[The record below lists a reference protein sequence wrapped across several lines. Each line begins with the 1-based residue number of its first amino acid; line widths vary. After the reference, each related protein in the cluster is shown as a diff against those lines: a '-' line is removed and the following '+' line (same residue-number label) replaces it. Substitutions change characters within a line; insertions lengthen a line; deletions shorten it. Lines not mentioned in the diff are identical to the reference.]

1 MTAEESDDGI
11 LDSIIVLINEYNNII
26 EIQRT
31 NKCDNKTIKP
41 ILGFNKLKPYA
52 IPAIQ
57 S

>member
-1 MTAEESDDGI
+1 MNLREYHQSGEKRRNFNIDGNFDAENS
-11 LDSIIVLINEYNNII
+11 V
-26 EIQRT
+26 
-31 NKCDNKTIKP
+31 CDNKTIKP

>member
-31 NKCDNKTIKP
+31 NK
-41 ILGFNKLKPYA
+41 
-52 IPAIQ
+52 
-57 S
+57 